1 MGVSESVV
9 PAPIAD
15 GAAVPAPAEAILEVT
30 HVSAGYGQLPVLRDV
45 SFSVERGSILALLG
59 PNGCGKTTLLRIIG
73 KLHEASDG
81 SISVAGRDI
90 ATMNQHELSR
100 VMASVAQAQRTSFPF
115 SVLDVLLTGRMPYIS
130 TLSAPQEADRALCRE
145 VLDWFGIGHLERK
158 SITKLSGGERQLVMI
173 ARALAQ
179 EPRVLLLDEP
189 TTYLDLRNQVRVLE
203 TIGRL
208 AHTQDL
214 TVLMTIHDPN
224 EALAYA
230 DRAVLLRKLAA
241 LEGIDP
247 AAAGAER
254 SGPTTSMI
262 ATGTAAAVLTPAN
275 LSEAYGVAV
284 DVIEHAHRRLIVPA
298 D

>member
-1 MGVSESVV
+1 MIEPAVA
-9 PAPIAD
+9 APIAAGPD
-15 GAAVPAPAEAILEVT
+15 VASPAEVILEVAR
-30 HVSAGYGQLPVLRDV
+30 VSAGYGDLSVLRDV

-73 KLHEASDG
+73 KLHAASDG
-81 SISVAGRDI
+81 SVSVMGRDI
-90 ATMNQHELSR
+90 AAMNQHELSR

-115 SVLDVLLTGRMPYIS
+115 SVLDVLLTGRMPYVS
-130 TLSAPQEADRALCRE
+130 MLSSPQESDRALCRE

-189 TTYLDLRNQVRVLE
+189 TTYLDLRNQVRVLG

-208 AHTQDL
+208 AHAQGL

-241 LEGIDP
+241 LEGLDP

-254 SGPTTSMI
+254 PQQATSMI
-262 ATGTAAAVLTPAN
+262 ATGTPGSVLTPAN
-275 LSEAYGVAV
+275 VSEAYGVAV

>member
-1 MGVSESVV
+1 MSEPNV
-9 PAPIAD
+9 
-15 GAAVPAPAEAILEVT
+15 AATDATGSAVAATLATVLEVAS
-30 HVSAGYGQLPVLRDV
+30 VSAGYGELSVLRDV
-45 SFSVERGSILALLG
+45 SFVVERGSILALLG

-73 KLHEASDG
+73 KLHVASDG
-81 SISVAGRDI
+81 TISVVGRDI

-130 TLSAPQEADRALCRE
+130 MLSSPSEADRALCRE

-158 SITKLSGGERQLVMI
+158 SVTKLSGGERQLVMI

-179 EPRVLLLDEP
+179 EPSVLLLDEP
-189 TTYLDLRNQVRVLE
+189 TAYLDLRNQVRVLE
-203 TIGRL
+203 TIRRL
-208 AHTQDL
+208 AHEQDL

-247 AAAGAER
+247 AAVEAAAER
-254 SGPTTSMI
+254 PAPARSVI
-262 ATGTAAAVLTPAN
+262 ATGTPADVLTPAN
-275 LSEAYGVAV
+275 VAEAYGVAV
-284 DVIEHAHRRLIVPA
+284 DVLEHAHRRLIVPA

>member
-1 MGVSESVV
+1 M
-9 PAPIAD
+9 
-15 GAAVPAPAEAILEVT
+15 
-30 HVSAGYGQLPVLRDV
+30 
-45 SFSVERGSILALLG
+45 
-59 PNGCGKTTLLRIIG
+59 
-73 KLHEASDG
+73 
-81 SISVAGRDI
+81 
-90 ATMNQHELSR
+90 LS
-100 VMASVAQAQRTSFPF
+100 S
-115 SVLDVLLTGRMPYIS
+115 
-130 TLSAPQEADRALCRE
+130 PQESDRALCRE

-189 TTYLDLRNQVRVLE
+189 TAYLDLRNQVRVLE

-208 AHTQDL
+208 ARLQEL

-247 AAAGAER
+247 ATAGAER
-254 SGPTTSMI
+254 PQTATSMI
-262 ATGTAAAVLTPAN
+262 ATGTPGSVLTPAN
-275 LSEAYGVAV
+275 VSEAYGVAV

>member
-1 MGVSESVV
+1 MTE
-9 PAPIAD
+9 PAVATPIAA
-15 GAAVPAPAEAILEVT
+15 GPAVVAPAEVVLEVAR
-30 HVSAGYGQLPVLRDV
+30 VSAGYGDLSVLRDV

-81 SISVAGRDI
+81 SVSIMGRDI
-90 ATMNQHELSR
+90 ATMNQHDLSR

-115 SVLDVLLTGRMPYIS
+115 SVLDVLLTGRMPYVS
-130 TLSAPQEADRALCRE
+130 MLSSPQESDRALCRE
-145 VLDWFGIGHLERK
+145 VLDWFGIRHLERK

-208 AHTQDL
+208 AHGQDL

-230 DRAVLLRKLAA
+230 DSAVLLRKLAA
-241 LEGIDP
+241 LEGLDP
-247 AAAGAER
+247 DAAGAER
-254 SGPTTSMI
+254 SQPATSMI
-262 ATGTAAAVLTPAN
+262 ATGTPGSVLTPAN
-275 LSEAYGVAV
+275 VSEAYGVAV

>member
-1 MGVSESVV
+1 M
-9 PAPIAD
+9 I
-15 GAAVPAPAEAILEVT
+15 APAVAVSSEDILAVAG
-30 HVSAGYGQLPVLRDV
+30 VSAGYGELTVLRDV
-45 SFSVERGSILALLG
+45 SFEVPRGSVMAMLG

-73 KLHEASDG
+73 KLHTASAG
-81 SISVAGRDI
+81 AVSVTGRDV
-90 ATMNQHELSR
+90 ASMNQHELSR

-115 SVLDVLLTGRMPYIS
+115 SVLDVLLTGRMPYVSI
-130 TLSAPQEADRALCRE
+130 LSSPQAADRELCRE
-145 VLDWFGIGHLERK
+145 VLDWFGIRHLEHK

-179 EPRVLLLDEP
+179 EPEVLLLDEP
-189 TTYLDLRNQVRVLE
+189 TTYLDLRNKVRVLE

-208 AHTQDL
+208 AQAQDL

-241 LEGIDP
+241 LEGVDP
-247 AAAGAER
+247 GAVDGRE
-254 SGPTTSMI
+254 PVTSMI
-262 ATGTAAAVLTPAN
+262 ASGSPASVLTPAN
-275 LSEAYGVAV
+275 VSEAYGVEV